1 MGLGGWALM
10 ARARC
15 CSPWVWLGL
24 LLCGALSGSSHGSDA
39 PDCLA
44 ASEVY
49 LSLVDTMGLH
59 VVCVETP
66 WRLPGGGGEVP
77 DSVAV
82 SVFRNSL
89 REQREVLRLTP
100 GGASASA
107 SWAPESLVAQLTPG
121 RKERED
127 EKAKVMQANGGPAQS
142 DVAVGLFS
150 VAGRRVLTNEALFGP
165 SDADA
170 AHHLLF
176 AFDGGRWLWPPV
188 RIGHQWNVT
197 GDDGREFQL
206 TTLSL
211 RPTVFEVSAFLNAEE
226 AKLVRDLAEPTLA
239 RSGVATTDGQDA
251 RTAVS
256 SLDSPSAGAAIPP
269 SVCCDAQ
276 VPFLYAG
283 HWTGAEECPHQQQHL
298 HQQRREARHRS
309 ARRAGA
315 SADPDLVRRR

>member
-1 MGLGGWALM
+1 M
-10 ARARC
+10 AVPLPIRASKTAAAATAVREDTMAPPPPAGRG
-15 CSPWVWLGL
+15 CSLWVWLGL

-66 WRLPGGGGEVP
+66 WRLPGGSGEMP
-77 DSVAV
+77 DSVSV

-89 REQREVLRLTP
+89 REDREVLSLTP
-100 GGASASA
+100 GDAKSSA
-107 SWAPESLVAQLTPG
+107 SWAPESLVAQLTPS

-127 EKAKVMQANGGPAQS
+127 QKAKIMQANGGPAQS
-142 DVAVGLFS
+142 YVAVGLFS

-165 SDADA
+165 SDAEA
-170 AHHLLF
+170 AQHLLF

-211 RPTVFEVSAFLNAEE
+211 RPTVFEVSAFLNTEE
-226 AKLVRDLAEPTLA
+226 AKLVRDLAAPTLA

-256 SLDSPSAGAAIPP
+256 SLAAPVLARPP
-269 SVCCDAQ
+269 PPAV
-276 VPFLYAG
+276 
-283 HWTGAEECPHQQQHL
+283 
-298 HQQRREARHRS
+298 
-309 ARRAGA
+309 
-315 SADPDLVRRR
+315 